1 MKAIPI
7 TKKLCTAGG
16 GYASPAKIDPAT
28 AMKVASMAS
37 SVMGDKKKEG
47 GEKKEAAPASE
58 EKKPEKTAAEKKL
71 FL

>member
-37 SVMGDKKKEG
+37 SVMGDKKKES
-47 GEKKEAAPASE
+47 KESNQQPAE
-58 EKKPEKTAAEKKL
+58 QKPEKTAAEKKL